1 MAARRRP
8 TARASTSDARWG
20 YEPAAGVATA
30 SGGVAG
36 ELDEKG
42 DPGREEKSE
51 E

>member
-1 MAARRRP
+1 MSEPEAW
-8 TARASTSDARWG
+8 TSIRTDGWRIPPI
-20 YEPAAGVATA
+20 PAAGVATA